1 MAVIDSSQKEIQMN
15 KPAYRGT
22 KRLYKMF
29 KNNRLVWEDR
39 HNPQYSYTGVH
50 SPESHGT
57 ATVTQTE
64 SVPYSVTYTVRI
76 CGYWSYIFGKASFGE
91 TSVTLKFNPGETGT
105 KSGTSDLPGWISGAT
120 GFGTEWNRM
129 ESIVLGN
136 EV

>member
-15 KPAYRGT
+15 KPAYRGS

-50 SPESHGT
+50 SPESIGT

-76 CGYWSYIFGKASFGE
+76 HGYWTYIFGKASEGDAY
-91 TSVTLKFNPGETGT
+91 VTLKFNPGETGT
-105 KSGTSDLPGWISGAT
+105 KSGTSNLSGWIQGAT
-120 GFGTEWNRM
+120 GYGTDWARM
-129 ESIVLGN
+129 GSIVLGN